1 MTHEDQ
7 STRFEELLQL
17 LSEHGF
23 DGMAEA
29 IEILMNEAMKLERA
43 ETLGAMPYQR
53 TEARRGYANGFK
65 PKTVNS
71 RLGRLRLKVPQTRDI
86 EFYPSALE
94 RGERSERALKL
105 AVAEMY
111 VQGVSTRKVAEIT
124 QELCGLEIS
133 STQVSRAAELLDEEL
148 EAWRQRPLS
157 TVPYVILDARY
168 EKVRH
173 GGSVRDC
180 AVLIAIGILENGQR
194 SVLGVSVSLSEAEVH
209 WRTFLKSLID
219 RGLHGVQMIVSD
231 DHTGLKQARKAC
243 FPGVV
248 WQRCQFH
255 LMQNALHY
263 VPKISMRTEV
273 IVDLRNVFNAPDRA
287 EADRLLGQL
296 VKKYRSSAPDLS
308 SWLETDVP
316 EGLAVFEL
324 PATHRRRLRT
334 TNMLE
339 RTNQEIKRRTRVATL
354 FPNEASLLR
363 LVSAILSEISDD
375 WETGKTY
382 LTTSGPSKSLCTN
395 TWGTPLSSS
404 AIGMV

>member
-7 STRFEELLQL
+7 STRFTDLLQL

-53 TEARRGYANGFK
+53 CESRRGHANGFK

-71 RLGRLRLKVPQTRDI
+71 RLGRLNLKVPQTRDV

-124 QELCGLEIS
+124 KELCGLDVS
-133 STQVSRAAELLDEEL
+133 SSQVSRAAKLLDEEL
-148 EAWRQRPLS
+148 EAWRERPLS
-157 TVPYVILDARY
+157 KVRYVILDARY

-180 AVLIAIGILENGQR
+180 AVLVAIGVLENGQR

-209 WRTFLKSLID
+209 WRDFLKTLIA
-219 RGLHGVQMIVSD
+219 RGLHGIQLIVSD
-231 DHTGLKQARKAC
+231 DHAGLKQARQAC
-243 FPGVV
+243 FPGIA

-255 LMQNALHY
+255 LMQNAMHY
-263 VPKISMRTEV
+263 VPKVSMRPEATQ
-273 IVDLRNVFNAPDRA
+273 DLRNVFHAPDRH
-287 EADRLLGQL
+287 EADRLLAQL
-296 VKKYRSSAPDLS
+296 VKKYESSAPDFS
-308 SWLETDVP
+308 NWLETNVP
-316 EGLAVFEL
+316 EGLTVFEL
-324 PATHRRRLRT
+324 PPSHRRRLRT

-339 RTNQEIKRRTRVATL
+339 RLNQEIKRRTRVATL

-363 LVSAILSEISDD
+363 LVSAILSETSED
-375 WETGKTY
+375 WETGKIY
-382 LTTSGPSKSLCTN
+382 LTMTENASPDRN
-395 TWGTPLSSS
+395 TEKG
-404 AIGMV
+404 

>member
-1 MTHEDQ
+1 MRKETRMTHEDQ

-23 DGMAEA
+23 DGMSDA

-43 ETLGAMPYQR
+43 DALGAMPYQR
-53 TEARRGYANGFK
+53 SESRRGYANGFK

-71 RLGRLRLKVPQTRDI
+71 RLGRLSLKVPQTRDV

-124 QELCGLEIS
+124 QELCGLDVS
-133 STQVSRAAELLDEEL
+133 SSQVSRAAQLLDEEL
-148 EAWRQRPLS
+148 EAWRERPLA

-180 AVLIAIGILENGQR
+180 AVLVAIGVLENGQR

-209 WRTFLKSLID
+209 WRSFLKTLID
-219 RGLHGVQMIVSD
+219 RGLRGVQLIVSD
-231 DHTGLKQARKAC
+231 DHSGLKQARKAC
-243 FPGVV
+243 FPGIA

-255 LMQNALHY
+255 LMQNAMHY
-263 VPKISMRTEV
+263 VPKVSMRLEV
-273 IVDLRNVFNAPDRA
+273 TRDLRNVFNAPDRY
-287 EADRLLGQL
+287 EADRLLAQL
-296 VKKYRSSAPDLS
+296 VKKYESSAPDLS
-308 SWLETDVP
+308 AWMETDVP
-316 EGLAVFEL
+316 EGLMVFEL
-324 PATHRRRLRT
+324 PPSHRRRLRT

-339 RTNQEIKRRTRVATL
+339 RLNQEIKRRTRVATL

-363 LVSAILSEISDD
+363 LVSAVLSETSED
-375 WETGKTY
+375 WETGKIY
-382 LTTSGPSKSLCTN
+382 LTMQTN
-395 TWGTPLSSS
+395 VTANRNTEKG
-404 AIGMV
+404 

>member
-43 ETLGAMPYQR
+43 DALGAMPYQR
-53 TEARRGYANGFK
+53 SESRRGHANGFK

-71 RLGRLRLKVPQTRDI
+71 RLGRLSLKVPQTRDV

-124 QELCGLEIS
+124 QELCGLDVS
-133 STQVSRAAELLDEEL
+133 SSQVSRAAELLDEEL
-148 EAWRQRPLS
+148 EAWRERPLG

-180 AVLIAIGILENGQR
+180 AVLVAIGVLANGQR
-194 SVLGVSVSLSEAEVH
+194 SVLGVSVSLSEAEIH
-209 WRTFLKSLID
+209 WRSFLKSLID
-219 RGLHGVQMIVSD
+219 RGLHGIQLIVSD
-231 DHTGLKQARKAC
+231 DHSGLKQARKAC
-243 FPGVV
+243 FPGIA

-263 VPKISMRTEV
+263 VPKVSMRLEV
-273 IVDLRNVFNAPDRA
+273 TRDLRNVFNAPNRH
-287 EADRLLGQL
+287 EADRLLSQL
-296 VKKYRSSAPDLS
+296 VKNYEGSAPDLS
-308 SWLETDVP
+308 AWMEANVP

-324 PATHRRRLRT
+324 PSIHWRRLRT

-339 RTNQEIKRRTRVATL
+339 RLNQEIKRRTRVATL
-354 FPNEASLLR
+354 FPTKHR
-363 LVSAILSEISDD
+363 CYGLSVQS
-375 WETGKTY
+375 
-382 LTTSGPSKSLCTN
+382 
-395 TWGTPLSSS
+395 
-404 AIGMV
+404 